1 MEYLVV
7 LDRVL
12 SAVLPRV
19 ERRRARPRHRLL
31 EYHNLEVVDVG
42 IRMIGPSRRNGRA
55 AVLRP
60 RSNCVPALFQ
70 DRAMANLAC
79 YILWLL
85 LRRKV
90 VAVLI
95 YGRLAFGA
103 ALGRPAGEL
112 IASWLTSRV

>member
-1 MEYLVV
+1 
-7 LDRVL
+7 
-12 SAVLPRV
+12 
-19 ERRRARPRHRLL
+19 
-31 EYHNLEVVDVG
+31 
-42 IRMIGPSRRNGRA
+42 
-55 AVLRP
+55 
-60 RSNCVPALFQ
+60 
-70 DRAMANLAC
+70 MANLAC